1 MKFHAKGLVALAVC
15 GALSPLHSAM
25 AANVLI
31 LSDEL
36 TANGRTSSDT
46 VNTPPSGASNYANT
60 FNSPTAPIPSAPS
73 WGFYDDF
80 VFTIGGSAVD
90 SITSTINL
98 GNSSA
103 INGLQVRLYNEAGNT
118 PLPVTGVPSGSTLI
132 DAWSKAVDIAPGVTG
147 TVDVLPTTDLGAGT
161 YVLEVRGN
169 VTGTFGGGYSGTLN
183 VSPVPLPAA
192 FPLMLSGMGLLG
204 GAIRRRRLA

>member
-1 MKFHAKGLVALAVC
+1 MKFNAKGLMALAVC
-15 GALSPLHSAM
+15 GALSPLHSAT
-25 AANVLI
+25 AANVLN

-36 TANGRTSSDT
+36 TAGGLTGSNT
-46 VNTPPSGASNYANT
+46 VSTPPFGASTYTNT
-60 FNSPTAPIPSAPS
+60 FNGPTTPIPTAPS

-103 INGLQVRLYNEAGNT
+103 IDGLQVRLYNEAGNT
-118 PLPVTGVPSGSTLI
+118 PLPVTGVPTGSTLI
-132 DAWSKAVDIAPGVTG
+132 DAWSTSLNIAPGMTG
-147 TVDVLPTTDLGAGT
+147 TVDVLPTTSLSAGT

-169 VTGTFGGGYSGTLN
+169 VTGSLGGGYSGTLN

-192 FPLMLSGMGLLG
+192 LPLMLSGMGLLG
-204 GAIRRRRLA
+204 GAIRRRRVA